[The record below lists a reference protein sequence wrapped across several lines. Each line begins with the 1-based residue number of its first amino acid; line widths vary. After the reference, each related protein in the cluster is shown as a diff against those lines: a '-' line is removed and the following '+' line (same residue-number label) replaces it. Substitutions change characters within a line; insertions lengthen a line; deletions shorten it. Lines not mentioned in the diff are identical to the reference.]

1 MKKIPSTLQN
11 HIKNPHS
18 LFIINKKLQMSSNSS
33 LIIDDDLDV
42 DEGAVIKTVQSSI
55 FELKNSSIQAS
66 DFNLPPS
73 PIILEVTPI
82 QSEPPE
88 LGQSQSRPS
97 LKSDIIPEQISRIEF
112 SVEDNQLIYD
122 TKKETGPKNFLKK
135 NIEITKKKKED
146 INLDDIDINELIL
159 EDEDVKRTPVN
170 VDERFYKYQDKVK
183 AKIKTLAKELQEKEM
198 EKCTFKP
205 DVKSQGARRRT
216 TDQFLDQM
224 KMYEK
229 IKNDKIEMLRTHKNE
244 INEEEAV
251 HHPTINPRSK
261 EILAKKGENHE
272 PIYEKLYK
280 SAAKEKEKEKEKSE
294 EKSPLKLT
302 PSKSSTVRR
311 AEPIENVLY
320 EDALRRASKL
330 QIEVKPIVK
339 EPQTNVKSH
348 QVLAKKFTK
357 EFHEVILA
365 LSIQSESCTVD
376 DATKM
381 LLCLNFIRNNPEHPK
396 YLEEKALV
404 DKFFKAINGNEEVLL
419 KNMLKMSL
427 AVMNIYIPSL
437 TTEIDDQENPENSQV
452 ASFSMTKEDVL
463 KIHKQFNVFYEN
475 RQLSN
480 QVVKNIQQEEYPFKP
495 QLTRGTEALAKE
507 VQKRAGSLCSVK
519 REAFLQREKQKT
531 QEKNEKLK
539 KEKEE
544 REAQFCTF
552 KPNLL
557 TKSTSKPETSD
568 KNRSLAL
575 YEQSKELKEK
585 KAQKMKNLN
594 EQELE
599 KNLSECTFTPKLE
612 KVKVKEDR
620 GILNSKGVQQ
630 QLMRM
635 QKAREEQERKK
646 KILEGSVKGSTMST
660 GIDYSH
666 KSKSSFKPPLSGGQR
681 SPLKSSQGG
690 DFFADFN
697 TKTTATMDS
706 LDKQTE
712 LDEVINRAMN
722 HGKKKVVI
730 LDEDEEIQLEVKM
743 PDGSNKTLII
753 PPGADKELKISMFI
767 LENRLNEDLGRKL
780 RASLLSL

>member
-1 MKKIPSTLQN
+1 
-11 HIKNPHS
+11 
-18 LFIINKKLQMSSNSS
+18 MSSNSS

-55 FELKNSSIQAS
+55 FELKNSSIQSS
-66 DFNLPPS
+66 DFNIPSS
-73 PIILEVTPI
+73 PIISEIKPI
-82 QSEPPE
+82 QSETPD
-88 LGQSQSRPS
+88 LIQTQSRPS
-97 LKSDIIPEQISRIEF
+97 LKSEIIPEQISRIEF
-112 SVEDNQLIYD
+112 SVEDVQSIYD

-135 NIEITKKKKED
+135 NIEITKKKKEE

-159 EDEDVKRTPVN
+159 EDDDIKRTPVN
-170 VDERFYKYQDKVK
+170 VDERFYKYQNKVN
-183 AKIKTLAKELQEKEM
+183 AKIKTLTKELQEKEM

-205 DVKSQGARRRT
+205 DLKSQGAKRRT

-229 IKNDKIEMLRTHKNE
+229 MKNDKIELLRTHKNE

-251 HHPTINPRSK
+251 HHPTINLRSK

-280 SAAKEKEKEKEKSE
+280 SATKEKEKPE

-302 PSKSSTVRR
+302 PSKSSTARR
-311 AEPIENVLY
+311 TEPIENVLY
-320 EDALRRASKL
+320 EDALRRASKQKIEIKP
-330 QIEVKPIVK
+330 QIK
-339 EPQTNVKSH
+339 EPQTNIKSH

-357 EFHEVILA
+357 EFQDVVLA
-365 LSIQSESCTVD
+365 LSIKSEICTVE
-376 DATKM
+376 DAVKI
-381 LLCLNFIRNNPEHPK
+381 LLCLNFIRNNQEHPK
-396 YLEEKALV
+396 FLEEKTLV
-404 DKFFKAINGNEEVLL
+404 DKFFKVINANEEVLL
-419 KNMLKMSL
+419 KNILKMSL
-427 AVMNIYIPSL
+427 AIMNIYIPSL
-437 TTEIDDQENPENSQV
+437 TTEIDNQENPENSQV
-452 ASFSMTKEDVL
+452 SGFSMTKEDVL
-463 KIHKQFNVFYEN
+463 KIHKQFGVFYEN

-480 QVVKNIQQEEYPFKP
+480 QVVKNVQQEEYPFKP
-495 QLTRGTEALAKE
+495 QLTPGTEVLAKE

-519 REAFLQREKQKT
+519 REAYLQREKQKT
-531 QEKNEKLK
+531 QEKHEKLK

-557 TKSTSKPETSD
+557 TKSTSKPESGD

-585 KAQKMKNLN
+585 KAQKLKNIN
-594 EQELE
+594 ELEQE

-620 GILNSKGVQQ
+620 DILNSKSVQQ

-646 KILEGSVKGSTMST
+646 NILERPVKGSAIST

-666 KSKSSFKPPLSGGQR
+666 KSKSSFKPPLPGGQR

-706 LDKQTE
+706 LDKQAE

-753 PPGADKELKISMFI
+753 PPDADKELKISMFI

-780 RASLLSL
+780 RASLLNL

>member
-1 MKKIPSTLQN
+1 
-11 HIKNPHS
+11 
-18 LFIINKKLQMSSNSS
+18 MSSNSS

-66 DFNLPPS
+66 DFDLSPS
-73 PIILEVTPI
+73 PIILEVTPTQSENPDFI
-82 QSEPPE
+82 QSK
-88 LGQSQSRPS
+88 SRPS
-97 LKSDIIPEQISRIEF
+97 LKNDIIPEQISRIEF
-112 SVEDNQLIYD
+112 SVEDNQSIYD
-122 TKKETGPKNFLKK
+122 SKKETGPKNFLKK

-146 INLDDIDINELIL
+146 IKLNDIDINELIL
-159 EDEDVKRTPVN
+159 EDEDAKKTPVN

-183 AKIKTLAKELQEKEM
+183 AKVKTLAKELQEKEM

-205 DVKSQGARRRT
+205 DVKSQGMKRRT

-229 IKNDKIEMLRTHKNE
+229 MKNDKIEMLRTHKNE

-280 SAAKEKEKEKEKSE
+280 SANKDKEKPE

-311 AEPIENVLY
+311 AEPIEKVLY

-330 QIEVKPIVK
+330 QIEVKPVVK
-339 EPQTNVKSH
+339 EPQTSIKSH

-357 EFHEVILA
+357 EFQEVVLA
-365 LSIQSESCTVD
+365 LSIQSETCTVE

-396 YLEEKALV
+396 YSEEKALV
-404 DKFFKAINGNEEVLL
+404 DRFFKTINANEEVLL

-452 ASFSMTKEDVL
+452 AGLSMTKDDVL

-495 QLTRGTEALAKE
+495 QLTPGTEALAKE

-519 REAFLQREKQKT
+519 REAFVQREKQKT

-552 KPNLL
+552 KPSLL

-585 KAQKMKNLN
+585 KAQKIKSIN
-594 EQELE
+594 ELELE

-620 GILNSKGVQQ
+620 DILNSKSVQQ

-681 SPLKSSQGG
+681 SPLKSSQVG